1 MLKSLLLGSVNRA
14 VKPFP
19 SVQQTLAGWKTN
31 VKRWAKL
38 RYFASDVIRAKRFMF
53 WSERDPSYA
62 KLSSELLFQFHKL
75 EKGLCIPGTKRYFG
89 RDPLVATCQLVER
102 WQAHGFSMQDPVF
115 IGAIE
120 ALRAYRTRLEAT
132 PANAEDAPLIQRLL
146 NSCLSHTTEA
156 PQFSTPHAYR
166 RTEDAADVFD
176 RLCRDRRSVRSY
188 SSTAVPLP
196 LLQEA
201 IATAQLSPSA
211 CNRQPCR
218 VHVYRDAAQIKQMLS
233 LQNGNSGFGHLLS
246 TLLVICADSR
256 SFFDA
261 SERHEPHV
269 DGGLFAMSLILALQA
284 RGLASCCL
292 NWCVAPEVD
301 AEAHARGEL
310 PEHDQVIM
318 YLAVGYASP
327 DALVPRSARRDVG
340 SIMTIHGA

>member
-1 MLKSLLLGSVNRA
+1 MLKSMLLGSVDWA

-19 SVQQTLAGWKTN
+19 SVQHRLTDWKTN

-38 RYFASDVIRAKRFMF
+38 KYFASDVVHAKRFMF
-53 WSERDPSYA
+53 WSERDSSYA

-75 EKGLCIPGTKRYFG
+75 EKGLCIPGKKRFFG
-89 RDPLVATCQLVER
+89 RDPVIATCLLVKR
-102 WQAHGFSMQDPVF
+102 WQERGFSMQDPVF
-115 IGAIE
+115 IGAVE
-120 ALRAYRTRLEAT
+120 TLRAYRTRLDET
-132 PANAEDAPLIQRLL
+132 PANAEDAPLIHRLL
-146 NSCLSHTTEA
+146 SSCLSLTTEA
-156 PQFSTPHAYR
+156 PQFSTPQAHR
-166 RTEDAADVFD
+166 RTEGAADVFD

-188 SSTAVPLP
+188 ASIVVPLP
-196 LLQEA
+196 LLHEA

-211 CNRQPCR
+211 CNRQPWR
-218 VHVYRDAAQIKQMLS
+218 VHVYRDAAQIKQMLA

-261 SERHEPHV
+261 SERHEPYV
-269 DGGLFAMSLILALQA
+269 DAGLFAMSLILALQA

-292 NWCVAPEVD
+292 NWCVAPDVD

-310 PEHDQVIM
+310 PEHEKVIM

-327 DALVPRSARRDVG
+327 DALVPRSPRRDVG
-340 SIMTIHGA
+340 SMMTIHGA